1 MSNQINLLLRN
12 LNPATW
18 VAISDSDVEAYN
30 TIAELVD
37 SSFTDKYDLYIL
49 SCYDAFYDWLEDCG
63 LEDQDSDGFWDWMK
77 KRIEWTFSP
86 QKNQEQMGQLAEWFN
101 QYKLDDQIENTP
113 EPVENVITIDG
124 KRYKLVQI

>member
-12 LNPATW
+12 LNPTTW

-30 TIAELVD
+30 AINELVD
-37 SSFTDKYDLYIL
+37 SDFGDRYPLYIL
-49 SCYDAFYDWLEDCG
+49 SCYSEFCDWLEEFG
-63 LEDQDSDGFWDWMK
+63 LEDQNSDGFWDWMK
-77 KRIEWTFSP
+77 NRIEWIFTL

-101 QYKLDDQIENTP
+101 QYKLDTQIENTP
-113 EPVENVITIDG
+113 KPVENVITIDG